1 MNLRRLCRVLLAGL
15 AVVVVASTASAQAPD
30 DKEPKLSGFTC
41 CNLHYENDWIS
52 DANWSSLPMIPAGQ
66 PAKITDYGRY
76 RIHLD
81 IDGKKMRLGQDYGR
95 SEPLGQFARRFIV
108 AQDPKPK
115 IATWPASVKE
125 AVKEGKIT
133 LGMTKEQVIVSLGYP
148 PLHQTPSLD
157 APQWKFWVTRV
168 GTFLVVWDD
177 KGRVK
182 EVIADPVVRST
193 VLLEG
198 KK

>member
-1 MNLRRLCRVLLAGL
+1 MLIVGL
-15 AVVVVASTASAQAPD
+15 AVVVVASTTSAQAPD

-66 PAKITDYGRY
+66 PAQITDYGSY
-76 RIHLD
+76 RIVLD

-95 SEPLGQFARRFIV
+95 SEPLGQFARRFVV

-115 IATWPASVKE
+115 IASWPAGVRE
-125 AVKEGKIT
+125 AVKEGKVV

-157 APQWKFWVTRV
+157 APV
-168 GTFLVVWDD
+168 G
-177 KGRVK
+177 G
-182 EVIADPVVRST
+182 
-193 VLLEG
+193 EG
-198 KK
+198 DSPAIVDQLASRRTGSAGPRRERTCRPSFAPSRRAIG